1 MGDSSRGVIQKRGE
15 RKKKRKWKK
24 RTQERL
30 FDRFPL
36 LSTSSYT
43 LQFEPGLKPPV
54 RHNNN
59 AKNLIKAP
67 V

>member
-43 LQFEPGLKPPV
+43 LQFEQDLPT
-54 RHNNN
+54 RETQQ
-59 AKNLIKAP
+59 
-67 V
+67 

>member
-1 MGDSSRGVIQKRGE
+1 MGDSSRGMIQKRGE
-15 RKKKRKWKK
+15 RKRKWKK

-30 FDRFPL
+30 FNKFSH

-43 LQFEPGLKPPV
+43 LQFEPGSKPPV

-59 AKNLIKAP
+59 AKNLIKVP

>member
-30 FDRFPL
+30 FARFPL
-36 LSTSSYT
+36 LSTSFYT
-43 LQFEPGLKPPV
+43 LQFEQDLPTSETQQKCEKPD
-54 RHNNN
+54 
-59 AKNLIKAP
+59 
-67 V
+67 

>member
-30 FDRFPL
+30 FDRFPHFL
-36 LSTSSYT
+36 ISFYT
-43 LQFEPGLKPPV
+43 LQFEQDFPTRETQQKCEKPD
-54 RHNNN
+54 
-59 AKNLIKAP
+59 
-67 V
+67 

>member
-1 MGDSSRGVIQKRGE
+1 MGDSSRGMIQKRGE
-15 RKKKRKWKK
+15 RKRKWKK

-43 LQFEPGLKPPV
+43 LQFEQDLPTSETQQKCEKPD
-54 RHNNN
+54 
-59 AKNLIKAP
+59 
-67 V
+67 

>member
-43 LQFEPGLKPPV
+43 LQFEQDLPTSETQQKCEKPD
-54 RHNNN
+54 
-59 AKNLIKAP
+59 
-67 V
+67 